1 MPTIRMYYATW
12 CPDCWH
18 AKRFL
23 DERGIT
29 YETINVDE
37 QLEAA
42 ALIIE
47 KNNGKRKVPTFE
59 VEGRW
64 FSASPFDPDKLAKQ
78 LKLAS

>member
-1 MPTIRMYYATW
+1 MPTIRMYCTTW

-23 DERGIT
+23 DERGIA

-37 QLEAA
+37 QPEAA

-64 FSASPFDPDKLAKQ
+64 FSASPFNPDHLAEQ
-78 LKLAS
+78 LNLS

>member
-1 MPTIRMYYATW
+1 MPTIRMYYTTW

-23 DERGIT
+23 DERGIA

-37 QLEAA
+37 QPEAA

-64 FSASPFDPDKLAKQ
+64 FSASPFNPDQLAEQ
-78 LKLAS
+78 LQLS

>member
-1 MPTIRMYYATW
+1 MPTIRMYYTTW

-23 DERGIT
+23 DEHGIA

-37 QLEAA
+37 QPEAA

-64 FSASPFDPDKLAKQ
+64 FSASPFNPDQLAEQ
-78 LKLAS
+78 LQLS

>member
-1 MPTIRMYYATW
+1 MPAIRMYMTTW
-12 CPDCWH
+12 CPDCRH

-23 DERGIT
+23 DERGIA

-37 QLEAA
+37 QPEAA

-78 LKLAS
+78 LNLP